1 MLYLSQLMNLSYFFK
16 EVFVME
22 IKKSTYFHCL
32 VVAFFCLGF
41 RFLPPFMGLTEMGM
55 GIMGTFI
62 GAVYGWVLIDLLWPS
77 VLALVGIGL
86 SIGMNN
92 MMTQSFGS
100 LTIVMLIV
108 CMMAVGAAM
117 KNGAFNW
124 LAMKLLT
131 NKFMQG
137 KAWTTLFIVFILAW
151 LTGAFNP
158 IIMCMIYCGFM
169 TSMFQQ
175 CGVKKD
181 DPLVLYTFLA
191 ISYQLMRGQIL
202 FPFKGTGLVY
212 LNMYNNMFPNLPMPY
227 GQYMVMMVIMGI
239 LMTFV
244 LLALMK
250 FVFRVDVS
258 PLANFKLEGG
268 CPKATTH
275 QKQALI
281 LFVVFLFANIFA
293 TMGPLAQYLGVIGI
307 VGNSML
313 IGAIVPLLKDENG
326 KPLGDLEDLLHMV
339 NWGQVM
345 MVGYIM
351 VVSTQMMAPA
361 TGISAFTANIIKPFM
376 TLPPVVFIIVVMT
389 FCMAL
394 TNVANNMLATVL
406 CMPFMVNFATMIGM
420 NPIGMVCLL
429 FIISEFALA
438 TPAASPVTAVAMS
451 QDYVTSNKMS
461 VAGIKLVIPLF
472 IVFMIV
478 AWPLQGIIF

>member
-1 MLYLSQLMNLSYFFK
+1 
-16 EVFVME
+16 
-22 IKKSTYFHCL
+22 
-32 VVAFFCLGF
+32 
-41 RFLPPFMGLTEMGM
+41 
-55 GIMGTFI
+55 
-62 GAVYGWVLIDLLWPS
+62 
-77 VLALVGIGL
+77 
-86 SIGMNN
+86 
-92 MMTQSFGS
+92 
-100 LTIVMLIV
+100 
-108 CMMAVGAAM
+108 
-117 KNGAFNW
+117 
-124 LAMKLLT
+124 
-131 NKFMQG
+131 
-137 KAWTTLFIVFILAW
+137 
-151 LTGAFNP
+151 
-158 IIMCMIYCGFM
+158 
-169 TSMFQQ
+169 
-175 CGVKKD
+175 
-181 DPLVLYTFLA
+181 
-191 ISYQLMRGQIL
+191 
-202 FPFKGTGLVY
+202 
-212 LNMYNNMFPNLPMPY
+212 
-227 GQYMVMMVIMGI
+227 MGI

-244 LLALMK
+244 LLGLMK

-268 CPKATTH
+268 TPKATTH

-281 LFVVFLFANIFA
+281 LFVIFLFANIFA
-293 TMGPLAQYLGVIGI
+293 TMGPLAQYWSVLGI

-351 VVSTQMMAPA
+351 VVSTQMMVPA
-361 TGISAFTANIIKPFM
+361 TGISAFMANVIKPFM
-376 TLPPVVFIIVVMT
+376 ALPPMVFILVVMT
-389 FCMAL
+389 FCMVL

-472 IVFMIV
+472 IVFLIV
-478 AWPLQGIIF
+478 AWPLQALIFG